1 MYNTDP
7 SLLEKFNEKIQTK
20 GNDNNPNPLV
30 YITRNKT
37 ANTTQRYW
45 EKKLVTSTVGTRSS
59 VAVRRPYGEFM
70 TDMDICSTRLKMEMQ

>member
-37 ANTTQRYW
+37 ANTITKILGKETCHFYSWYTFFRSRYAD
-45 EKKLVTSTVGTRSS
+45 LM
-59 VAVRRPYGEFM
+59 AN
-70 TDMDICSTRLKMEMQ
+70 L